1 MTTAAA
7 ISPLEAPHPAAA
19 IVAVDPRDDV
29 RWDVLASDAGSLFT
43 SSPWIRAVSESYGFA
58 PQARVALDAEGIP
71 RSGFAWVEIEDIRG
85 ERLVS
90 LPFSDRAEPILSDPS
105 IWPLLAE
112 DAFSGDVSMT
122 VRCLDGA
129 APASDSRLVNI
140 GVAAWHET
148 TVDRPLEEIRQSLQP
163 SARRAAA
170 SSARRGVDV
179 RVCTG
184 LDAVRQFHG
193 MHVGLRKGKYGM
205 LAQPA
210 DFFDRIWAEF
220 CDSEGIFTLLACIDS
235 EPVAGAMLLVWGDT
249 LYFKFAASR
258 LEALHLLPNYA
269 VYWRTIQ
276 LASGLGLRRVD
287 WGLSD
292 LDQPGLVAFKRKWA
306 SGESRIHTLRT
317 TTHTARQSSEMGS
330 LLTGLTNLF
339 ADESVPDEITA
350 RAGSLL
356 YRYFA

>member
-1 MTTAAA
+1 MTAAAA
-7 ISPLEAPHPAAA
+7 ISPLAAPSPSAA
-19 IVAVDPRDDV
+19 IVAVDPRNDV
-29 RWDVLASDAGSLFT
+29 RWGVLASRSGSLFT

-71 RSGFAWVEIEDIRG
+71 RSGFAWVEIDDIRG

-90 LPFSDRAEPILSDPS
+90 MPFSDRAEPILSDPS
-105 IWPLLAE
+105 MWISLAE
-112 DAFSGDVSMT
+112 DAFNGNASMT
-122 VRCLDGA
+122 IRCLDGA
-129 APASDSRLVNI
+129 APASDSRLVRI
-140 GVAAWHET
+140 GTAAWHET
-148 TVDRPLEEIRQSLQP
+148 TVDRPLDELRQSLQP
-163 SARRAAA
+163 SARRAVA
-170 SSARRGVDV
+170 SSTRRGVDV

-184 LDAVRQFHG
+184 IDAVRQFHG

-210 DFFDRIWAEF
+210 DFFDRVWAEF
-220 CDSEGIFTLLACIDS
+220 CDSESIFTLLACVDS
-235 EPVAGAMLLVWGDT
+235 EPVAGAMLLAWGDT

-258 LEALHLLPNYA
+258 IEALHLLPNYA

-306 SGESRIHTLRT
+306 SRESRIHTLRT
-317 TTHTARQSSEMGS
+317 TTHTAPQSSEVGA
-330 LLTGLTNLF
+330 LLMGLTNLL
-339 ADESVPDEITA
+339 ADASVPDDITA

>member
-1 MTTAAA
+1 MTAAAA
-7 ISPLEAPHPAAA
+7 ISPVSEPRTSAAV
-19 IVAVDPRDDV
+19 VAVDPRNDV
-29 RWDVLASDAGSLFT
+29 RWDVLAADAGSLFT

-58 PQARVALDAEGIP
+58 PRARVELDAEGIP
-71 RSGFAWVEIEDIRG
+71 RNGFAWVEIDDIRG
-85 ERLVS
+85 DRLVS
-90 LPFSDRAEPILSDPS
+90 MPFSDRAEPILSDPS
-105 IWPLLAE
+105 MWSLLAE
-112 DAFSGDVSMT
+112 DAFKGNGPMT
-122 VRCLDGA
+122 LRCLDGA
-129 APASDSRLVNI
+129 APTSDPRLASI
-140 GVAAWHET
+140 GRAAWHET
-148 TVDRPLEEIRQSLQP
+148 AVDLPLEVIRQSLQP
-163 SARRAAA
+163 SARRAVA

-179 RVCTG
+179 CVCTG

-193 MHVGLRKGKYGM
+193 MHVGLRKSKYGM

-220 CDSEGIFTLLACIDS
+220 CSGEGIFTLLACVEG

-258 LEALHLLPNYA
+258 IEALHLLPNYA

-276 LASGLGLRRVD
+276 LASELGLRRVD

-317 TTHTARQSSEMGS
+317 PGHATPKSSEMGP
-330 LLTGLTNLF
+330 LLTGLTNLL
-339 ADESVPDEITA
+339 ADASVPDEITA